1 MRKRIKLDN
10 ENDKYIES
18 FIDISKQEGKTHG
31 SIAQYTSRV
40 GQFARWLNRDIL
52 TATMEDIKRWLAE
65 GGNEQKKNH
74 LIGFYKTLFVHN
86 VASFQEKI
94 DRNLLVYLVVH

>member
-10 ENDKYIES
+10 GNDEYIES

-40 GQFARWLNRDIL
+40 GQFARWLQRDIL
-52 TATMEDIKRWLAE
+52 TATEKDLNNWLAD
-65 GGNEQKKNH
+65 GNEFKKNH
-74 LIGFYKTLFVHN
+74 LTAFYKTLLTNN
-86 VASFQEKI
+86 VANFQEKI
-94 DRNLLVYLVVH
+94 DRSLLLYLVVH